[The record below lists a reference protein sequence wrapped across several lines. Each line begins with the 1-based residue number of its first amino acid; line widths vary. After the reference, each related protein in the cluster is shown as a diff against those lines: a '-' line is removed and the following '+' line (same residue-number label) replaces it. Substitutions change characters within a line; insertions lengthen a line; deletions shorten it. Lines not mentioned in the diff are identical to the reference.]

1 MRVNLT
7 LRGSPCGALECT
19 APRAPASLAGGG
31 RPPGLPLG
39 PRQHVG
45 LLCHGR
51 GCWLLGRRLTAPRA
65 LLPGARWPL
74 SAVLAVPGGA
84 RRPRGDSP
92 AASAAVPQTDSPRPA
107 ALREEAPVRS
117 RLWAAGTTGPP
128 QAPPRLAERSRHW
141 PALEGSP
148 PPVPNPSC
156 LTPAP
161 PPLDVPAWG
170 VSSWGGRP
178 RCPRGRHWPGRGR
191 GSLLPG
197 ARDFSGWWPGLSLHG
212 SRLSSG
218 SCSGSCLSSHVASS
232 EARSSQV
239 KPADAWSG
247 ADLLLSQLTLPLA
260 TSPGSP
266 GLGSTPQRPPF
277 ASRSAPDGAHSLL
290 LGL

>member
-1 MRVNLT
+1 MWGPRVHGAQGPGVPGR
-7 LRGSPCGALECT
+7 RGT
-19 APRAPASLAGGG
+19 APGPPAGAPAAC
-31 RPPGLPLG
+31 RAALPREG
-39 PRQHVG
+39 
-45 LLCHGR
+45 
-51 GCWLLGRRLTAPRA
+51 
-65 LLPGARWPL
+65 
-74 SAVLAVPGGA
+74 VLAPGPAAHSPSGAAARSSVAALGGA

-170 VSSWGGRP
+170 VSSWGGRS